1 MRKQMKI
8 VAALSATALLALG
21 ASAVAMAAGWSNES
35 GEWQYLDNEGA
46 AVSDVWRKSGDYWF
60 YLGADG
66 NMVKDELI
74 SYKNNYYYVNQ
85 DGAMVTNQWVAID
98 TDGYD
103 SNSDDG
109 EAEYRWF
116 YFASDGKAYKN
127 GDSNLTKS
135 DLKTI
140 NGKKYAF
147 DQDGA
152 MLYGWVSDGLS
163 IDALDDD
170 AWMNDD
176 FYFGGWNDG
185 AAAQGWVQLSV
196 IDSDGDDQD
205 YWFYFSDGKKETGN
219 DKGKKKTINGATYY
233 FAEDGHMLDDWADAL
248 SYNDVESG
256 ASASNL
262 VFLNGDGSVRK
273 NQWIYTVPDEELCN
287 TYDFDDYDSDDS
299 RWFFT
304 KADGKIFAN
313 DIKTIKGK
321 KYIFDVAGRMRHGLV
336 VSYNH
341 SYALKL
347 GLDDLTG
354 DQYKANYNSGNLK
367 LKIDNKIEYTDEY
380 VTEKKLDNDTGM
392 LGDEVPFNAIA
403 AIDGRVPSMSN
414 LYIEWYSN
422 DERNDGSR
430 KTGYVNIDF
439 SDDTYQMYF
448 DKNGKAVHGYN
459 TTIKKYVY
467 AGMVLKADNDTSN
480 YAGVLTD
487 NESDSASSADTI
499 LSSSLLYA
507 EDGRETRDEMV
518 EAGAFLVNNQ
528 GTIQKSKTNLK
539 DNNDMY
545 YVTDKLGHI
554 VAISSEKLY
563 TSQGSSSDG
572 RTSAFTYNNRTYWV
586 EGDPMDVVSVDSS
599 LRTKSA
605 K

>member
-116 YFASDGKAYKN
+116 YFSSDGKAYKN

-163 IDALDDD
+163 IDSLDDD
-170 AWMNDD
+170 AWTNDD

-205 YWFYFSDGKKETGN
+205 YWFYFSDGKKEKN
-219 DKGKKKTINGATYY
+219 KKKTINGALYY
-233 FAEDGHMLDDWADAL
+233 FAEDGHMLDEWANASSKSDIDA
-248 SYNDVESG
+248 NT
-256 ASASNL
+256 SANNA
-262 VFLNGDGSVRK
+262 VYLNGDGSVRK
-273 NQWIYTVPDEELCN
+273 NQWIYTVPDEDLCEAYN
-287 TYDFDDYDSDDS
+287 IDDYDNDDS

-304 KADGKIFAN
+304 RADGKLFTN

-341 SYALKL
+341 SYANKL
-347 GLDDLTG
+347 GLDDVTA
-354 DQYKANYNSGNLK
+354 DDYKANYSEGKLK
-367 LKIDNKIEYTDEY
+367 LKVDDKVLTNHGYASVGEELAANEIPGIDNII
-380 VTEKKLDNDTGM
+380 V
-392 LGDEVPFNAIA
+392 
-403 AIDGRVPSMSN
+403 
-414 LYIEWYSN
+414 EWYSN

-430 KTGYVNIDF
+430 KTGYVNVEF

-459 TTIKKYVY
+459 TTIKKFVY
-467 AGMVLKADNDTSN
+467 AGIVLKADNDTSN
-480 YAGVLTD
+480 YAAVKTVETSGAA
-487 NESDSASSADTI
+487 NGSMTI
-499 LSSSLLYA
+499 RDSSLLYA
-507 EDGRETRDEMV
+507 EDGDSLEMMD
-518 EAGAFLVNNQ
+518 AYLVNNQ
-528 GTIQKSKTNLK
+528 GTIQKSKSNLK

-545 YVTDKLGHI
+545 YVTDRDGRI
-554 VAISSEKLY
+554 VAIATDKLY
-563 TSQGSSSDG
+563 TSKGSDKDA
-572 RTSAFTYNNRTYWV
+572 RTFAFKYNGKDYYV
-586 EGDPMDVVSVDSS
+586 EGNPSDIVTVSDRVE
-599 LRTKSA
+599 
-605 K
+605 